1 MRDPTWIR
9 PSSRASCTT
18 PEALPPA
25 SPCDRCGFVPPIRA
39 DLPTEIRALPSLW
52 AAALRSGR
60 SATIEDAARLRDELH
75 AVANRVAR
83 LLVASGSTV
92 APVRIGVPTEVAR
105 PPSIDLLVELI
116 RIEADR
122 LAEISESAG
131 AEWGWI
137 GRVGIGPVAVTE
149 LAAVPLHSSHRM
161 LASEPNRDTN
171 VTFIAQRRHRAG
183 QTSRVAK
190 RTGALARG

>member
-9 PSSRASCTT
+9 PSSRASYTT
-18 PEALPPA
+18 PEAASPA
-25 SPCDRCGFVPPIRA
+25 SPCDQCGFVPPIRA

-92 APVRIGVPTEVAR
+92 SPVRIGTPTELAR

-116 RIEADR
+116 RIEANR

-137 GRVGIGPVAVTE
+137 GRVGVGPVAVTE

-161 LASEPNRDTN
+161 LAREPSRDAN
-171 VTFIAQRRHRAG
+171 VIFIAQQRHRAG
-183 QTSRVAK
+183 RTSCAAR
-190 RTGALARG
+190 RTDSLARG